1 MVAYADAYAYA
12 YAYAEQ
18 GKARQGS
25 GNGAGTGTGTGSA
38 AEQIAAHNIR
48 FVLQLELQAQL
59 RVGLTVRVSQQL
71 VEWLLLLLRLLLLLP
86 DDNLRSELLRIFDA
100 VGIGIAGIGHRRGG
114 AEQRVGSV
122 SGANV
127 AASSAADAGAA

>member
-1 MVAYADAYAYA
+1 MRMRMRMRS
-12 YAYAEQ
+12 
-18 GKARQGS
+18 KARQGS

-71 VEWLLLLLRLLLLLP
+71 VEWLLLLLRLLRLLLLLP

-114 AEQRVGSV
+114 AEQ
-122 SGANV
+122 
-127 AASSAADAGAA
+127 